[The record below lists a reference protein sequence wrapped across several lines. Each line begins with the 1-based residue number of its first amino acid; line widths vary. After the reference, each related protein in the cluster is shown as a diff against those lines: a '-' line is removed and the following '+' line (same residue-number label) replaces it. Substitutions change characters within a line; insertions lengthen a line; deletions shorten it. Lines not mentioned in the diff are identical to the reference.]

1 MLFLFVVFCTYRK
14 VTKAPADGQ
23 FAVAWKDGKNLPCDP
38 SKLVYLPPVNQ
49 IIQAEGRKY
58 IVQEYTQ
65 KVVKCRIVT
74 GTPKPTRVTRRSVAT
89 LCRQTRSSTK
99 PTKWKQRNSPVKN
112 KNKAA
117 AGADI
122 SKEPASEANAAEGN
136 DASEA
141 NATEGNAASE
151 ANATEGNA
159 ASAAAAG
166 ADISKE
172 PASEAN
178 AAEAEGNDASEAN
191 AAEGNDA
198 SEANATEGNAASDSN
213 ASVAGI
219 SATLVDLAT
228 RFEKKAEE
236 LKMRPAKDLHPVRYI
251 PRVLVIQFH
260 TYLRSLARVLDCH
273 LRAYLRVDCTLTC
286 VCNACVLVT

>member
-58 IVQEYTQ
+58 IVQEYTH

-141 NATEGNAASE
+141 NATEGNDASDS
-151 ANATEGNA
+151 N
-159 ASAAAAG
+159 AG
-166 ADISKE
+166 ADISKALA
-172 PASEAN
+172 P
-178 AAEAEGNDASEAN
+178 AEGYE
-191 AAEGNDA
+191 
-198 SEANATEGNAASDSN
+198 T
-213 ASVAGI
+213 VAGI

-273 LRAYLRVDCTLTC
+273 LRAYLRVDSTLTC